1 MLLAIPTI
9 ERRRLLTRTSPT
21 SSKGGRWG
29 GMMVPSGRFV
39 LLVLGLLA
47 LSGDGMR
54 LFAQSQSF
62 VDLRRDMVEQQI
74 LRRGVTEPGVL
85 EAMEEVPRHQ
95 FVPDDLRD
103 RAYVDSPLAIG
114 SGQTISQPYVVALM
128 TSLLELDGDE
138 KVLEIGTGSGYQAAV
153 LSRLA
158 MDVFTVE
165 IREALGKRAEQ
176 TIAALG
182 YNNVHLRIGDG
193 YQGWPEEA
201 PFDGIIVTA
210 APESIPEPL
219 IDQLKV
225 GGKLVIPLGDFFQDL
240 VVITKTPDGIEKKEV
255 IPVRFVPMI
264 GEVEEKKN
272 ER

>member
-1 MLLAIPTI
+1 MLLAFPTI
-9 ERRRLLTRTSPT
+9 EFRRLLTRTSPT
-21 SSKGGRWG
+21 SSGGDPRG
-29 GMMVPSGRFV
+29 VIMVSSGRIVLFV
-39 LLVLGLLA
+39 LALLV

-62 VDLRRDMVEQQI
+62 VDLRRDMVEHQI
-74 LRRGVTEPGVL
+74 LKRGVTAPGVL
-85 EAMEEVPRHQ
+85 DAMEEVPRHQ

-165 IREALGKRAEQ
+165 IRESLGRRAEQ

-182 YNNVHLRIGDG
+182 YTNVHIRIGDG

-210 APESIPEPL
+210 AAEHLPPPL
-219 IDQLKV
+219 LQQLKP
-225 GGKLVIPLGDFFQDL
+225 GGKLVIPVGEEHGYQELLL
-240 VVITKTPDGIEKKEV
+240 VEVDDAGEVRKKSV
-255 IPVRFVPMI
+255 LPVRFVPLT
-264 GEVEEKKN
+264 GD
-272 ER
+272 R